1 MFYVTKV
8 PKSFN
13 RKLNPFF
20 LWPFQGFHLTVS
32 PEAML
37 AIAKHADEKNK
48 VYMTNLSAPFICQFF
63 KKPQMEV
70 MPYVDYLFGN
80 ETVSLAIGYVLFRP
94 QGF

>member
-1 MFYVTKV
+1 
-8 PKSFN
+8 
-13 RKLNPFF
+13 
-20 LWPFQGFHLTVS
+20 
-32 PEAML
+32 ML

-80 ETVSLAIGYVLFRP
+80 ETVSLLSRP
-94 QGF
+94 LGFKKIDPMAAASQVNKIITSSYIVYFTIKYQHTLR